1 MTGMHSQEFLWS
13 TPSEDQHVLP
23 TEDNRMDKKLRIDPN
38 RVPNHVA
45 VIMDGNGRWAKGKG
59 MNRIFGHRNAL
70 TAVRETIEAAA
81 EIGTQAITLYAFSTE
96 NWNRP
101 KTEVKALMTLLINS
115 LNNEL
120 KTFQENSVK
129 VNAIGSID
137 SLPKNAQNTL
147 ASVIEKTKNN
157 TQIVLTLA
165 LSYGAR
171 EEIVNTIK
179 NISKKVV
186 NNELSIEEIDE
197 KIINNHLYTF
207 NLPDVD
213 LMIRTSGEQR
223 ISNFLLWQMAYAE
236 LYFTDILWP
245 DFRREHFFDAIIEY
259 QNRERRFGK
268 TSEQITPT
276 KK

>member
-1 MTGMHSQEFLWS
+1 
-13 TPSEDQHVLP
+13 
-23 TEDNRMDKKLRIDPN
+23 MDKKLQIN
-38 RVPNHVA
+38 LQKVPQHVV
-45 VIMDGNGRWAKGKG
+45 VIMDGNGRWAKSKG
-59 MNRIFGHRNAL
+59 MERIFGHRNAL
-70 TAVRETIEAAA
+70 TSVRESIEAAA
-81 EIGTQAITLYAFSTE
+81 EIGVKAITLYAFSTE

-101 KTEVKALMTLLINS
+101 KIEVNALMNLLSTS
-115 LNNEL
+115 LKKEL
-120 KTFQENSVK
+120 PSFQENSVK
-129 VNAIGSID
+129 VNAIGD
-137 SLPKNAQNTL
+137 LNSLPLKAQKAL
-147 ASVIEKTKNN
+147 SKVLEATKNN
-157 TQIVLTLA
+157 SKIILTMA
-165 LSYGAR
+165 LSYGSR

-186 NNELSIEEIDE
+186 NNELKIEEIDE

-245 DFRREHFFDAIIEY
+245 DFRRSDFFDAIIEY

-268 TSEQITPT
+268 TSEQIETSNE
-276 KK
+276 